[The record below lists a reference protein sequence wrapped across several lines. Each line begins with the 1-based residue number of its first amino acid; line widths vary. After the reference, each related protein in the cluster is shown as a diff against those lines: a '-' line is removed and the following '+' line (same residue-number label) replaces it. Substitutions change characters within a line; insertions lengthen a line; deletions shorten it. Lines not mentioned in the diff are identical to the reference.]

1 MPASLDTVIRQLS
14 KQQNKS
20 LMAAAKAGRDHYL
33 ALAAKAKDGLSKAR
47 FKVMAKHAMDEGTA
61 AARRLQMSAD
71 NTADSFART
80 MRRLGEETEAE
91 ALKLAEKAKEK
102 EKAAAAKKKPAKKA
116 AKKAKTAKA

>member
-1 MPASLDTVIRQLS
+1 MPAPSLDTIIRQLS
-14 KQQNKS
+14 KQQHKS

-33 ALAAKAKDGLSKAR
+33 ALAAKAKDGPSKAR
-47 FKVMAKHAMDEGTA
+47 FKAMAKYATDEGAA

-91 ALKLAEKAKEK
+91 AVKASEKAKEK
-102 EKAAAAKKKPAKKA
+102 EKAKATKKKPAKKA
-116 AKKAKTAKA
+116 AKKAKA

>member
-1 MPASLDTVIRQLS
+1 MPAPSLDTVIRQLS

-47 FKVMAKHAMDEGTA
+47 FKTMAKHAMDEGLA

-80 MRRLGEETEAE
+80 MRRLGEEAEAE
-91 ALKLAEKAKEK
+91 AVKASEKAKAK
-102 EKAAAAKKKPAKKA
+102 VAKAKPAKKA
-116 AKKAKTAKA
+116 